1 MQFATPQKHLGP
13 RAFLA
18 CVLVINASFI
28 LAIDMYVPALPLLL
42 EEFDTSA
49 SFLNLTMFMF
59 MLVSA
64 FAILV
69 AGPLT
74 DKFGREAH
82 PYCELCRLW
91 RFLHRLR
98 AFDLGA
104 HAHGLPRR
112 SGHRL
117 WLGRDGRDRD
127 DQGRLHRQGPQVR
140 DVASAIARDCRP
152 VLAPFLGTL
161 LLAIGGWREIFVALA
176 VMGIIGL
183 VIALVISETMHADHR
198 LAAGVVPALRD
209 MMMRV
214 RSLLSKRSFTA
225 MALIVG
231 VAGLA
236 YMGYIAVA
244 SYILLDDFDSGYVI
258 YNLVYAGICGVSVLA
273 PFVYL
278 RISKMMGPRALT
290 VLCAVLGLVAA
301 AFMAVFGIWGP
312 FAFFCCFVP
321 YALMEGI
328 IRPHAF
334 VVLLDQPPDQVGS
347 ASAFCQFRVH
357 DAWCCGHRR
366 HDLAMDELCGRP
378 GHRHGRLLHHHACA
392 LCVGS
397 AQVTTSR
404 YPNVPLRP
412 FRCAIVNPV
421 FGEWNDG
428 KSNEDS
434 CNGWSGLHRE
444 SYNHRAHRSWS

>member
-74 DKFGREAH
+74 DKFGRKPILIVSCAVFGASSIGCALSTSVLMLTVFRVGQAIGFGLVETDVTAMIKDA
-82 PYCELCRLW
+82 YTDK
-91 RFLHRLR
+91 
-98 AFDLGA
+98 DLKFAMSLLQSLVIVG
-104 HAHGLPRR
+104 
-112 SGHRL
+112 
-117 WLGRDGRDRD
+117 
-127 DQGRLHRQGPQVR
+127 
-140 DVASAIARDCRP
+140 P

-278 RISKMMGPRALT
+278 RISKMMSPHALT

-347 ASAFCQFRVH
+347 ASAFANFVYTMLG
-357 DAWCCGHRR
+357 AAGTVVMTLPWTSY
-366 HDLAMDELCGRP
+366 
-378 GHRHGRLLHHHACA
+378 
-392 LCVGS
+392 VGG
-397 AQVTTSR
+397 
-404 YPNVPLRP
+404 L
-412 FRCAIVNPV
+412 AIVM
-421 FGEWNDG
+421 GACSIIMLALYAW
-428 KSNEDS
+428 
-434 CNGWSGLHRE
+434 GLRK
-444 SYNHRAHRSWS
+444 

>member
-74 DKFGREAH
+74 DKFGRKPILIVSCAVFGASSIGCALSTSVLMLTVFRVGQAIGFGLVETDVTAMIKDA
-82 PYCELCRLW
+82 YTDK
-91 RFLHRLR
+91 
-98 AFDLGA
+98 DLKFAMSLLQSLVIVG
-104 HAHGLPRR
+104 
-112 SGHRL
+112 
-117 WLGRDGRDRD
+117 
-127 DQGRLHRQGPQVR
+127 
-140 DVASAIARDCRP
+140 P

-214 RSLLSKRSFTA
+214 RSLLSKRSFNA

-278 RISKMMGPRALT
+278 RISKMMSPRALT

-347 ASAFCQFRVH
+347 ASAFANFVYTMLG
-357 DAWCCGHRR
+357 AAGTVVMTLPWTSY
-366 HDLAMDELCGRP
+366 
-378 GHRHGRLLHHHACA
+378 
-392 LCVGS
+392 VGG
-397 AQVTTSR
+397 
-404 YPNVPLRP
+404 L
-412 FRCAIVNPV
+412 AIVM
-421 FGEWNDG
+421 GACSIIMLALYAW
-428 KSNEDS
+428 
-434 CNGWSGLHRE
+434 GLRK
-444 SYNHRAHRSWS
+444 

>member
-1 MQFATPQKHLGP
+1 MQFAAPQKHLGP
-13 RAFLA
+13 RTFLA

-74 DKFGREAH
+74 DKFGRKPILIVSCAVFGASSIGCALSTSVLMLTVFRVGQAIGFGLVETDVTAMIKDA
-82 PYCELCRLW
+82 YTDK
-91 RFLHRLR
+91 
-98 AFDLGA
+98 DLKFAMSLLQSLVIVG
-104 HAHGLPRR
+104 
-112 SGHRL
+112 
-117 WLGRDGRDRD
+117 
-127 DQGRLHRQGPQVR
+127 
-140 DVASAIARDCRP
+140 P

-161 LLAIGGWREIFVALA
+161 LLALGGWREIFVALA

-198 LAAGVVPALRD
+198 LASGVVPALRD
-209 MMMRV
+209 MMTRV

-278 RISKMMGPRALT
+278 RISKMMSPRALT

-301 AFMAVFGIWGP
+301 AFMAVFGVWGP

-347 ASAFCQFRVH
+347 ASAFANFVYTMLG
-357 DAWCCGHRR
+357 AAGTVVMTLPWTSY
-366 HDLAMDELCGRP
+366 
-378 GHRHGRLLHHHACA
+378 
-392 LCVGS
+392 VGG
-397 AQVTTSR
+397 
-404 YPNVPLRP
+404 L
-412 FRCAIVNPV
+412 AIVMGACSV
-421 FGEWNDG
+421 IMLALYAW
-428 KSNEDS
+428 
-434 CNGWSGLHRE
+434 GLRK
-444 SYNHRAHRSWS
+444 

>member
-74 DKFGREAH
+74 DKFGRKPILIVSCAVFGASSIGCALSTSVLMLTVFRVGQAIGFGLVETDVTAMIKDA
-82 PYCELCRLW
+82 YTDK
-91 RFLHRLR
+91 
-98 AFDLGA
+98 DLKFAMSLLQSLVIVG
-104 HAHGLPRR
+104 
-112 SGHRL
+112 
-117 WLGRDGRDRD
+117 
-127 DQGRLHRQGPQVR
+127 
-140 DVASAIARDCRP
+140 P

-183 VIALVISETMHADHR
+183 VIALVISETMHADYR

-278 RISKMMGPRALT
+278 RISKMMSPRALT

-347 ASAFCQFRVH
+347 ASAFANFVYTMLG
-357 DAWCCGHRR
+357 AAGTVVMTLPWTSY
-366 HDLAMDELCGRP
+366 
-378 GHRHGRLLHHHACA
+378 
-392 LCVGS
+392 VGG
-397 AQVTTSR
+397 
-404 YPNVPLRP
+404 L
-412 FRCAIVNPV
+412 AIVM
-421 FGEWNDG
+421 GACSIIMLALYAW
-428 KSNEDS
+428 
-434 CNGWSGLHRE
+434 GLRK
-444 SYNHRAHRSWS
+444 

>member
-1 MQFATPQKHLGP
+1 MQLATPQKRLGP

-18 CVLVINASFI
+18 CILVINTTLI
-28 LAIDMYVPALPLLL
+28 LAIDMYVPALPGLLH
-42 EEFDTSA
+42 EFDTTA

-59 MLVSA
+59 MFVSA

-69 AGPLT
+69 AGPLS
-74 DKFGREAH
+74 DKFGRKPILIASCAIFALSSVGCALSSSVLMLTVFRVGQAIGFGLVETDVTALIKDA
-82 PYCELCRLW
+82 Y
-91 RFLHRLR
+91 
-98 AFDLGA
+98 ADKDLKFAMSMLQSLVIVG
-104 HAHGLPRR
+104 
-112 SGHRL
+112 
-117 WLGRDGRDRD
+117 
-127 DQGRLHRQGPQVR
+127 
-140 DVASAIARDCRP
+140 P

-347 ASAFCQFRVH
+347 ASAFANFVYTMLG
-357 DAWCCGHRR
+357 AAGTVVMTLPWTSY
-366 HDLAMDELCGRP
+366 
-378 GHRHGRLLHHHACA
+378 
-392 LCVGS
+392 VGG
-397 AQVTTSR
+397 
-404 YPNVPLRP
+404 L
-412 FRCAIVNPV
+412 AIVM
-421 FGEWNDG
+421 GACSIIMLALYAW
-428 KSNEDS
+428 
-434 CNGWSGLHRE
+434 GLRK
-444 SYNHRAHRSWS
+444 

>member
-1 MQFATPQKHLGP
+1 MQFATSQKRLGP
-13 RAFLA
+13 RSFLA

-42 EEFDTSA
+42 DEFDTSA

-74 DKFGREAH
+74 DKFGRKPILIVSCAVFGASSIGCALSTSVLMLTVFRVGQAIGFGLVETDVTAMIKDA
-82 PYCELCRLW
+82 YTDK
-91 RFLHRLR
+91 
-98 AFDLGA
+98 DLKFAMSLLQSLVIVG
-104 HAHGLPRR
+104 
-112 SGHRL
+112 
-117 WLGRDGRDRD
+117 
-127 DQGRLHRQGPQVR
+127 
-140 DVASAIARDCRP
+140 P

-161 LLAIGGWREIFVALA
+161 LLALGGWREIFVALA

-209 MMMRV
+209 MMTRV
-214 RSLLSKRSFTA
+214 SSLLSKRSFTA

-244 SYILLDDFDSGYVI
+244 SYILLDDFGSGYVI

-278 RISKMMGPRALT
+278 RISKMMSPRALT

-301 AFMAVFGIWGP
+301 AFMAVFGVWGP

-347 ASAFCQFRVH
+347 ASAFANFVYTMLG
-357 DAWCCGHRR
+357 AAGTVVMTLPWTSY
-366 HDLAMDELCGRP
+366 
-378 GHRHGRLLHHHACA
+378 
-392 LCVGS
+392 VGG
-397 AQVTTSR
+397 
-404 YPNVPLRP
+404 L
-412 FRCAIVNPV
+412 AIVMGACSV
-421 FGEWNDG
+421 IMLALYAW
-428 KSNEDS
+428 
-434 CNGWSGLHRE
+434 GLRK
-444 SYNHRAHRSWS
+444 

>member
-1 MQFATPQKHLGP
+1 MQFATPQKRLGP
-13 RAFLA
+13 RTFLA

-74 DKFGREAH
+74 DKFGRKPILIVSCAVFGASSIGCALSTSVLMLTIFRVGQAIGFGLVETDVTAMIKDA
-82 PYCELCRLW
+82 YTDK
-91 RFLHRLR
+91 
-98 AFDLGA
+98 DLKFAMSLLQSLVIVG
-104 HAHGLPRR
+104 
-112 SGHRL
+112 
-117 WLGRDGRDRD
+117 
-127 DQGRLHRQGPQVR
+127 
-140 DVASAIARDCRP
+140 P

-161 LLAIGGWREIFVALA
+161 LLALGGWREIFVALA

-209 MMMRV
+209 MMTRV

-278 RISKMMGPRALT
+278 RISKMMSPRALT
-290 VLCAVLGLVAA
+290 VLCAALGLVAA
-301 AFMAVFGIWGP
+301 AFMAVFGVWGP

-347 ASAFCQFRVH
+347 ASAFANFVYTMLG
-357 DAWCCGHRR
+357 AAGTVVMTLPWTSY
-366 HDLAMDELCGRP
+366 
-378 GHRHGRLLHHHACA
+378 
-392 LCVGS
+392 VGG
-397 AQVTTSR
+397 
-404 YPNVPLRP
+404 L
-412 FRCAIVNPV
+412 AIVMGACSV
-421 FGEWNDG
+421 IMLALYAW
-428 KSNEDS
+428 
-434 CNGWSGLHRE
+434 GLRK
-444 SYNHRAHRSWS
+444 

>member
-74 DKFGREAH
+74 DKFGRKPILIVSCAVFGASSIGCALSTSVLMLTVFRVGQAIGFGLVETDVTAMIKDA
-82 PYCELCRLW
+82 YTDK
-91 RFLHRLR
+91 
-98 AFDLGA
+98 DLKFAMSLLQSLVIVG
-104 HAHGLPRR
+104 
-112 SGHRL
+112 
-117 WLGRDGRDRD
+117 
-127 DQGRLHRQGPQVR
+127 
-140 DVASAIARDCRP
+140 P

-347 ASAFCQFRVH
+347 ASAFANFVYTMLG
-357 DAWCCGHRR
+357 AAGTVVMTLPWTSY
-366 HDLAMDELCGRP
+366 
-378 GHRHGRLLHHHACA
+378 
-392 LCVGS
+392 VGG
-397 AQVTTSR
+397 
-404 YPNVPLRP
+404 L
-412 FRCAIVNPV
+412 AIVMGACSIIMLV
-421 FGEWNDG
+421 LYAW
-428 KSNEDS
+428 
-434 CNGWSGLHRE
+434 GLRK
-444 SYNHRAHRSWS
+444 

>member
-74 DKFGREAH
+74 DKFGRKPILIVSCAVFGASSIGCALSTSVLMLTVFRVGQAIGFGLVETDVTAMIKDA
-82 PYCELCRLW
+82 YTDK
-91 RFLHRLR
+91 
-98 AFDLGA
+98 DLKFAMSLLQSLVIVG
-104 HAHGLPRR
+104 
-112 SGHRL
+112 
-117 WLGRDGRDRD
+117 
-127 DQGRLHRQGPQVR
+127 
-140 DVASAIARDCRP
+140 P

-347 ASAFCQFRVH
+347 ASAFANFVYTMLG
-357 DAWCCGHRR
+357 AAGTVVMTLPWTSY
-366 HDLAMDELCGRP
+366 
-378 GHRHGRLLHHHACA
+378 
-392 LCVGS
+392 VGG
-397 AQVTTSR
+397 
-404 YPNVPLRP
+404 L
-412 FRCAIVNPV
+412 AIVM
-421 FGEWNDG
+421 GACSIIMLALYAW
-428 KSNEDS
+428 
-434 CNGWSGLHRE
+434 GLRK
-444 SYNHRAHRSWS
+444 

>member
-18 CVLVINASFI
+18 CALVINASFI

-74 DKFGREAH
+74 DKFGRKPILIVSCAVFGASSIGCALSTSVLMLTVFRVGQAIGFGLVETDVTAMIKDA
-82 PYCELCRLW
+82 YTDK
-91 RFLHRLR
+91 
-98 AFDLGA
+98 DLKFAMSLLQSLVIVG
-104 HAHGLPRR
+104 
-112 SGHRL
+112 
-117 WLGRDGRDRD
+117 
-127 DQGRLHRQGPQVR
+127 
-140 DVASAIARDCRP
+140 P

-278 RISKMMGPRALT
+278 RISKMMSPRALT
-290 VLCAVLGLVAA
+290 VLCAVLGLMAA

-347 ASAFCQFRVH
+347 ASAFANFVYTMLG
-357 DAWCCGHRR
+357 AAGTVVMTLPWTSY
-366 HDLAMDELCGRP
+366 
-378 GHRHGRLLHHHACA
+378 
-392 LCVGS
+392 VGG
-397 AQVTTSR
+397 
-404 YPNVPLRP
+404 L
-412 FRCAIVNPV
+412 AIVM
-421 FGEWNDG
+421 GACSIIMLALYAW
-428 KSNEDS
+428 
-434 CNGWSGLHRE
+434 GLRK
-444 SYNHRAHRSWS
+444 

>member
-74 DKFGREAH
+74 DKFGRKPILIVSCAVFGASSIGCALSTSVLMLTVFRVGQAIGFGLVETDVTAMIKDA
-82 PYCELCRLW
+82 YTDK
-91 RFLHRLR
+91 
-98 AFDLGA
+98 DLKFAMSLLQSLVIVG
-104 HAHGLPRR
+104 
-112 SGHRL
+112 
-117 WLGRDGRDRD
+117 
-127 DQGRLHRQGPQVR
+127 
-140 DVASAIARDCRP
+140 P

-244 SYILLDDFDSGYVI
+244 SYILLDDFGSGYVI

-278 RISKMMGPRALT
+278 RISKMMSPRALT

-347 ASAFCQFRVH
+347 ASAFANFVYTMLG
-357 DAWCCGHRR
+357 AAGTVVMTLPWTSY
-366 HDLAMDELCGRP
+366 
-378 GHRHGRLLHHHACA
+378 
-392 LCVGS
+392 VGG
-397 AQVTTSR
+397 
-404 YPNVPLRP
+404 L
-412 FRCAIVNPV
+412 AIVM
-421 FGEWNDG
+421 GACSIIMLALYAW
-428 KSNEDS
+428 
-434 CNGWSGLHRE
+434 GLRK
-444 SYNHRAHRSWS
+444 

>member
-74 DKFGREAH
+74 DKFGRKPILIVSCAVFGASSIGCALSTSVLMLTVFRVGQAIGFGLVETDVTAMIKDA
-82 PYCELCRLW
+82 YTDK
-91 RFLHRLR
+91 
-98 AFDLGA
+98 DLKFAMSLLQSLVIVG
-104 HAHGLPRR
+104 
-112 SGHRL
+112 
-117 WLGRDGRDRD
+117 
-127 DQGRLHRQGPQVR
+127 
-140 DVASAIARDCRP
+140 P

-161 LLAIGGWREIFVALA
+161 LLALGGWREIFVALA

-278 RISKMMGPRALT
+278 RISKMMSPRALT

-347 ASAFCQFRVH
+347 ASAFANFVYTMLG
-357 DAWCCGHRR
+357 AAGTVVMTLPWTSY
-366 HDLAMDELCGRP
+366 
-378 GHRHGRLLHHHACA
+378 
-392 LCVGS
+392 VGG
-397 AQVTTSR
+397 
-404 YPNVPLRP
+404 L
-412 FRCAIVNPV
+412 AIVM
-421 FGEWNDG
+421 GACSIIMLALYAW
-428 KSNEDS
+428 
-434 CNGWSGLHRE
+434 GLRK
-444 SYNHRAHRSWS
+444 

>member
-74 DKFGREAH
+74 DKFGRKPILIVSCAVFGASSIGCALSTSVLMLTVFRVGQAIGFGLVETDVTAMIKDA
-82 PYCELCRLW
+82 YTDK
-91 RFLHRLR
+91 
-98 AFDLGA
+98 DLKFAMSLLQSLVIVG
-104 HAHGLPRR
+104 
-112 SGHRL
+112 
-117 WLGRDGRDRD
+117 
-127 DQGRLHRQGPQVR
+127 
-140 DVASAIARDCRP
+140 P

-161 LLAIGGWREIFVALA
+161 LLALGGWREIFVALA

-183 VIALVISETMHADHR
+183 VIAFVISETMHADHR

-278 RISKMMGPRALT
+278 RISKMMSPRALT

-347 ASAFCQFRVH
+347 ASAFANFVYTMLG
-357 DAWCCGHRR
+357 AAGTVVMTLPWTSY
-366 HDLAMDELCGRP
+366 
-378 GHRHGRLLHHHACA
+378 
-392 LCVGS
+392 VGG
-397 AQVTTSR
+397 
-404 YPNVPLRP
+404 L
-412 FRCAIVNPV
+412 AIVM
-421 FGEWNDG
+421 GACSIIMLALYAW
-428 KSNEDS
+428 
-434 CNGWSGLHRE
+434 GLRK
-444 SYNHRAHRSWS
+444 

>member
-74 DKFGREAH
+74 DKFGRKPILIVSCAV
-82 PYCELCRLW
+82 
-91 RFLHRLR
+91 
-98 AFDLGA
+98 FDASSIGCALSTSVLMLTVFRVGQA
-104 HAHGLPRR
+104 IGFGL
-112 SGHRL
+112 
-117 WLGRDGRDRD
+117 
-127 DQGRLHRQGPQVR
+127 VET
-140 DVASAIARDCRP
+140 DVTAMIKDAYTDKDLKFAMSLLQSLVIVGP

-278 RISKMMGPRALT
+278 RISKMMSPRALT

-347 ASAFCQFRVH
+347 ASAFANFVYTMLG
-357 DAWCCGHRR
+357 AAGTVVMTLPWTSY
-366 HDLAMDELCGRP
+366 
-378 GHRHGRLLHHHACA
+378 
-392 LCVGS
+392 VGG
-397 AQVTTSR
+397 
-404 YPNVPLRP
+404 L
-412 FRCAIVNPV
+412 AIVM
-421 FGEWNDG
+421 GACSIIMLALYAW
-428 KSNEDS
+428 
-434 CNGWSGLHRE
+434 GLRK
-444 SYNHRAHRSWS
+444 

>member
-74 DKFGREAH
+74 DKFGRKPILIVSCAVFGASSIGCALSTSVLMLTVFRVGQAIGFGLVETDVTAMIKDA
-82 PYCELCRLW
+82 YTDK
-91 RFLHRLR
+91 
-98 AFDLGA
+98 DLKFAMSLLQSLVIVG
-104 HAHGLPRR
+104 
-112 SGHRL
+112 
-117 WLGRDGRDRD
+117 
-127 DQGRLHRQGPQVR
+127 
-140 DVASAIARDCRP
+140 P

-161 LLAIGGWREIFVALA
+161 LLALGGWREIFVALA

-183 VIALVISETMHADHR
+183 VIAFVISETMHADHR
-198 LAAGVVPALRD
+198 LAAGVIPALRD

-347 ASAFCQFRVH
+347 ASAFANFVYTMLG
-357 DAWCCGHRR
+357 AAGTVVMTLPWTSY
-366 HDLAMDELCGRP
+366 
-378 GHRHGRLLHHHACA
+378 
-392 LCVGS
+392 VGG
-397 AQVTTSR
+397 
-404 YPNVPLRP
+404 L
-412 FRCAIVNPV
+412 AIVM
-421 FGEWNDG
+421 GACSIIMLALYAW
-428 KSNEDS
+428 
-434 CNGWSGLHRE
+434 GLRK
-444 SYNHRAHRSWS
+444 

>member
-64 FAILV
+64 FAILA

-74 DKFGREAH
+74 DKFGRKPILIVSCAVFGASSIGCALSTSVLMLTVFRVGQAIGFGLVETDVTAMIKDA
-82 PYCELCRLW
+82 YTDK
-91 RFLHRLR
+91 
-98 AFDLGA
+98 DLKFAMSLLQSLVIVG
-104 HAHGLPRR
+104 
-112 SGHRL
+112 
-117 WLGRDGRDRD
+117 
-127 DQGRLHRQGPQVR
+127 
-140 DVASAIARDCRP
+140 P

-278 RISKMMGPRALT
+278 RISKMMSPRALT

-347 ASAFCQFRVH
+347 ASAFANFVYTMLG
-357 DAWCCGHRR
+357 AAGTVVMTLPWTSY
-366 HDLAMDELCGRP
+366 
-378 GHRHGRLLHHHACA
+378 
-392 LCVGS
+392 VGG
-397 AQVTTSR
+397 
-404 YPNVPLRP
+404 L
-412 FRCAIVNPV
+412 AIVM
-421 FGEWNDG
+421 GACSIIMLALYAW
-428 KSNEDS
+428 
-434 CNGWSGLHRE
+434 GLRK
-444 SYNHRAHRSWS
+444 

>member
-13 RAFLA
+13 RTFLA
-18 CVLVINASFI
+18 CVLIINASFI

-74 DKFGREAH
+74 DKFGRKPILIVSCAVFGASSIGCALSTSVLMLTVFRVGQAIGFGLVETDVTAMIKDA
-82 PYCELCRLW
+82 YTDK
-91 RFLHRLR
+91 
-98 AFDLGA
+98 DLKFAMSLLQSLVIVG
-104 HAHGLPRR
+104 
-112 SGHRL
+112 
-117 WLGRDGRDRD
+117 
-127 DQGRLHRQGPQVR
+127 
-140 DVASAIARDCRP
+140 P

-161 LLAIGGWREIFVALA
+161 LLALGGWREIFVALA

-278 RISKMMGPRALT
+278 RISKMMSPRALT

-347 ASAFCQFRVH
+347 ASAFANFVYTMLG
-357 DAWCCGHRR
+357 AAGTVVMTLPWTSY
-366 HDLAMDELCGRP
+366 
-378 GHRHGRLLHHHACA
+378 
-392 LCVGS
+392 VGG
-397 AQVTTSR
+397 
-404 YPNVPLRP
+404 L
-412 FRCAIVNPV
+412 AIVM
-421 FGEWNDG
+421 GACSIIMLALYAW
-428 KSNEDS
+428 
-434 CNGWSGLHRE
+434 GLRK
-444 SYNHRAHRSWS
+444 

>member
-1 MQFATPQKHLGP
+1 
-13 RAFLA
+13 
-18 CVLVINASFI
+18 
-28 LAIDMYVPALPLLL
+28 MYVPALPLLL

-64 FAILV
+64 CAILV

-74 DKFGREAH
+74 DKFGRKPILIVSCAVFAASSIGCALSTSVLMLTVFRVGQAIGFGLVETDVTAMIKDA
-82 PYCELCRLW
+82 YTDK
-91 RFLHRLR
+91 
-98 AFDLGA
+98 DLKFAMSLLQSLVIVG
-104 HAHGLPRR
+104 
-112 SGHRL
+112 
-117 WLGRDGRDRD
+117 
-127 DQGRLHRQGPQVR
+127 
-140 DVASAIARDCRP
+140 P

-161 LLAIGGWREIFVALA
+161 LLALGGWREIFVALA

-183 VIALVISETMHADHR
+183 VIALIISETMHADHR

-209 MMMRV
+209 MMTRV

-231 VAGLA
+231 IAGLA

-278 RISKMMGPRALT
+278 RISKMMSPRALT
-290 VLCAVLGLVAA
+290 ILCAVLGLAA
-301 AFMAVFGIWGP
+301 AVLMAVFGVWGP
-312 FAFFCCFVP
+312 FAFFCCFAP

-347 ASAFCQFRVH
+347 ASAFANFVYTMLG
-357 DAWCCGHRR
+357 AAGTVVMTLPWASYVSG
-366 HDLAMDELCGRP
+366 L
-378 GHRHGRLLHHHACA
+378 
-392 LCVGS
+392 
-397 AQVTTSR
+397 
-404 YPNVPLRP
+404 
-412 FRCAIVNPV
+412 AIVMGACSIV
-421 FGEWNDG
+421 MLALYVW
-428 KSNEDS
+428 
-434 CNGWSGLHRE
+434 GLRK
-444 SYNHRAHRSWS
+444 

>member
-1 MQFATPQKHLGP
+1 M
-13 RAFLA
+13 
-18 CVLVINASFI
+18 LVINASFI

-74 DKFGREAH
+74 DKFGRKPILIVSCAVFGASSIGCALSTSVLMLTVFRVGQAIGFGLVETDVTAMIKDA
-82 PYCELCRLW
+82 YTDK
-91 RFLHRLR
+91 
-98 AFDLGA
+98 DLKFAMSLLQSLVIVG
-104 HAHGLPRR
+104 
-112 SGHRL
+112 
-117 WLGRDGRDRD
+117 
-127 DQGRLHRQGPQVR
+127 
-140 DVASAIARDCRP
+140 P

-278 RISKMMGPRALT
+278 RISKMMSPRALT

-347 ASAFCQFRVH
+347 ASAFANFVYTMLG
-357 DAWCCGHRR
+357 AAGTVVMTLPWTSY
-366 HDLAMDELCGRP
+366 
-378 GHRHGRLLHHHACA
+378 
-392 LCVGS
+392 VGG
-397 AQVTTSR
+397 
-404 YPNVPLRP
+404 L
-412 FRCAIVNPV
+412 AIVM
-421 FGEWNDG
+421 GACSIIMLALYAW
-428 KSNEDS
+428 
-434 CNGWSGLHRE
+434 GLRK
-444 SYNHRAHRSWS
+444 

>member
-74 DKFGREAH
+74 DKFGRKPILIVSCAVFGASSIGCALSTSVLMLTVFRVGQAIGFGLVETDVTAMIKDA
-82 PYCELCRLW
+82 YTDK
-91 RFLHRLR
+91 
-98 AFDLGA
+98 DLKFAMSLLQSLVIVG
-104 HAHGLPRR
+104 
-112 SGHRL
+112 
-117 WLGRDGRDRD
+117 
-127 DQGRLHRQGPQVR
+127 
-140 DVASAIARDCRP
+140 P

-209 MMMRV
+209 MMTRV

-244 SYILLDDFDSGYVI
+244 SYILLDDFGSGYVI

-278 RISKMMGPRALT
+278 RISKMMSPRALT

-301 AFMAVFGIWGP
+301 VFMAVFGIWGP

-347 ASAFCQFRVH
+347 ASAFANFVYTMLG
-357 DAWCCGHRR
+357 AAGTVVMTLPWTSY
-366 HDLAMDELCGRP
+366 
-378 GHRHGRLLHHHACA
+378 
-392 LCVGS
+392 VGG
-397 AQVTTSR
+397 
-404 YPNVPLRP
+404 L
-412 FRCAIVNPV
+412 AIVM
-421 FGEWNDG
+421 GACSIIMLALYAW
-428 KSNEDS
+428 
-434 CNGWSGLHRE
+434 GLRK
-444 SYNHRAHRSWS
+444 

>member
-74 DKFGREAH
+74 DKFGRKPILIVSCAVFGASSIGCALSTSVLMLTVFRVGQAIGFGLDVTAMIKDA
-82 PYCELCRLW
+82 YTDK
-91 RFLHRLR
+91 
-98 AFDLGA
+98 DLKFAMSLLQSLVIVG
-104 HAHGLPRR
+104 
-112 SGHRL
+112 
-117 WLGRDGRDRD
+117 
-127 DQGRLHRQGPQVR
+127 
-140 DVASAIARDCRP
+140 P

-278 RISKMMGPRALT
+278 RISKMMSPRALT

-347 ASAFCQFRVH
+347 ASAFANFVYTMLG
-357 DAWCCGHRR
+357 AAGTVVMTLPWTSY
-366 HDLAMDELCGRP
+366 
-378 GHRHGRLLHHHACA
+378 
-392 LCVGS
+392 VGG
-397 AQVTTSR
+397 
-404 YPNVPLRP
+404 L
-412 FRCAIVNPV
+412 AIVM
-421 FGEWNDG
+421 GACSIIMLALYAW
-428 KSNEDS
+428 
-434 CNGWSGLHRE
+434 GLRK
-444 SYNHRAHRSWS
+444 

>member
-74 DKFGREAH
+74 DKFGRKPILIVSCAVFGASSIGCALSTSVLMLTVFRVGQAIGFGLVETDVTAMIKDA
-82 PYCELCRLW
+82 YTDK
-91 RFLHRLR
+91 
-98 AFDLGA
+98 DLKFA
-104 HAHGLPRR
+104 MSLLQ
-112 SGHRL
+112 SL
-117 WLGRDGRDRD
+117 VIV
-127 DQGRLHRQGPQVR
+127 GP
-140 DVASAIARDCRP
+140 A
-152 VLAPFLGTL
+152 LAPFLGTL

-278 RISKMMGPRALT
+278 RISKMMSPRALT

-347 ASAFCQFRVH
+347 ASAFANFVYTMLG
-357 DAWCCGHRR
+357 AAGTVVMTLPWTSY
-366 HDLAMDELCGRP
+366 
-378 GHRHGRLLHHHACA
+378 
-392 LCVGS
+392 VGG
-397 AQVTTSR
+397 
-404 YPNVPLRP
+404 L
-412 FRCAIVNPV
+412 AIVM
-421 FGEWNDG
+421 GACSIIMLALYAW
-428 KSNEDS
+428 
-434 CNGWSGLHRE
+434 GLRK
-444 SYNHRAHRSWS
+444 

>member
-1 MQFATPQKHLGP
+1 MQFTTPQKHLGP

-74 DKFGREAH
+74 DKFGRKPILIVSCAVFGASSIGCALSTSVLMLTVFRVGQAIGFGLVETDVTAMIKDA
-82 PYCELCRLW
+82 YTDK
-91 RFLHRLR
+91 
-98 AFDLGA
+98 DLKFAMSLLQSLVIVG
-104 HAHGLPRR
+104 
-112 SGHRL
+112 
-117 WLGRDGRDRD
+117 
-127 DQGRLHRQGPQVR
+127 
-140 DVASAIARDCRP
+140 P

-278 RISKMMGPRALT
+278 RISKMMSPHALT

-347 ASAFCQFRVH
+347 ASAFANFVYTMLG
-357 DAWCCGHRR
+357 AAGTVVMTLPWTSY
-366 HDLAMDELCGRP
+366 
-378 GHRHGRLLHHHACA
+378 
-392 LCVGS
+392 VGG
-397 AQVTTSR
+397 
-404 YPNVPLRP
+404 L
-412 FRCAIVNPV
+412 AIVM
-421 FGEWNDG
+421 GACSIIMLALYAW
-428 KSNEDS
+428 
-434 CNGWSGLHRE
+434 GLRK
-444 SYNHRAHRSWS
+444 

>member
-1 MQFATPQKHLGP
+1 
-13 RAFLA
+13 
-18 CVLVINASFI
+18 
-28 LAIDMYVPALPLLL
+28 
-42 EEFDTSA
+42 
-49 SFLNLTMFMF
+49 
-59 MLVSA
+59 
-64 FAILV
+64 
-69 AGPLT
+69 
-74 DKFGREAH
+74 
-82 PYCELCRLW
+82 
-91 RFLHRLR
+91 
-98 AFDLGA
+98 
-104 HAHGLPRR
+104 
-112 SGHRL
+112 
-117 WLGRDGRDRD
+117 
-127 DQGRLHRQGPQVR
+127 
-140 DVASAIARDCRP
+140 
-152 VLAPFLGTL
+152 
-161 LLAIGGWREIFVALA
+161 
-176 VMGIIGL
+176 MGIIGL

-278 RISKMMGPRALT
+278 RISKMMSPRALT

-347 ASAFCQFRVH
+347 ASAFANFVYTMLG
-357 DAWCCGHRR
+357 AAGTVVMTLPWTSY
-366 HDLAMDELCGRP
+366 
-378 GHRHGRLLHHHACA
+378 
-392 LCVGS
+392 VGG
-397 AQVTTSR
+397 
-404 YPNVPLRP
+404 L
-412 FRCAIVNPV
+412 AIVM
-421 FGEWNDG
+421 GACSIIMLALYAW
-428 KSNEDS
+428 
-434 CNGWSGLHRE
+434 GLRK
-444 SYNHRAHRSWS
+444 

>member
-59 MLVSA
+59 MFVSA

-74 DKFGREAH
+74 DKFGRKPILIVSCAVFGASSIGCALSTSVLMLTVFRVGQAIGFGLVETDVTAMIKDA
-82 PYCELCRLW
+82 YTDK
-91 RFLHRLR
+91 
-98 AFDLGA
+98 DLKFAMSLLQSLVIVG
-104 HAHGLPRR
+104 
-112 SGHRL
+112 
-117 WLGRDGRDRD
+117 
-127 DQGRLHRQGPQVR
+127 
-140 DVASAIARDCRP
+140 P

-347 ASAFCQFRVH
+347 ASAFANFVYTMLG
-357 DAWCCGHRR
+357 AAGTVVMTLPWTSY
-366 HDLAMDELCGRP
+366 
-378 GHRHGRLLHHHACA
+378 
-392 LCVGS
+392 VGG
-397 AQVTTSR
+397 
-404 YPNVPLRP
+404 L
-412 FRCAIVNPV
+412 AIVM
-421 FGEWNDG
+421 GACSIIMLALYAW
-428 KSNEDS
+428 
-434 CNGWSGLHRE
+434 GLRK
-444 SYNHRAHRSWS
+444 